1 MKNKLLISMALLAA
15 GFAVASCEK
24 TPSGESGAD
33 AQNQSGSATSERQSD
48 GAAQVQQ
55 QAQEHPDQSAG
66 QAARAA
72 NEQQSKQV
80 QHEQAAQDRNTGDK
94 QSQEQRDQSSAQAQ
108 DQNNKAKVGEAQQS
122 ETTQQDPANVQS
134 PSSAQSDR
142 AGLQQGQA
150 QPNQS
155 QQNQTQQ
162 NEPQQNQP
170 QQNQPLQNPPL
181 QNQQAG
187 VGAAGDAVHLGPEQ
201 IRQAQMVLKQ
211 KGFDVGL
218 ADGIMGPRT
227 RKALIA
233 FQQQQGLQA
242 TGQID
247 QRTVTAL
254 GMVTGSGQQDNPGA
268 ASTTGHGGTGAQ

>member
-1 MKNKLLISMALLAA
+1 MKLLISMALLAA

-33 AQNQSGSATSERQSD
+33 AQNQSGSTTSARQSD
-48 GAAQVQQ
+48 GAAQAQQ
-55 QAQEHPDQSAG
+55 QAQEPPDKSPD

-80 QHEQAAQDRNTGDK
+80 QHEQPAQDRNTGDK
-94 QSQEQRDQSSAQAQ
+94 QNQSSSSPSQEQRDQSSVKAP
-108 DQNNKAKVGEAQQS
+108 DQNHKAKEVEAQQS
-122 ETTQQDPANVQS
+122 EPTQQDRANVQS

-142 AGLQQGQA
+142 AALQQGQA
-150 QPNQS
+150 Q
-155 QQNQTQQ
+155 TI
-162 NEPQQNQP
+162 QP
-170 QQNQPLQNPPL
+170 QQNQAQQNEPE
-181 QNQQAG
+181 QNQPQQAG
-187 VGAAGDAVHLGPEQ
+187 VGAAGGAVHLGPEQ

-227 RKALIA
+227 RKAVTA

-254 GMVTGSGQQDNPGA
+254 GMVTGSGPQDNQGSG
-268 ASTTGHGGTGAQ
+268 STTGHGGTGAQ

>member
-15 GFAVASCEK
+15 GIAAASCEK

-33 AQNQSGSATSERQSD
+33 AQNQSGSTTSERQSD

-66 QAARAA
+66 QAARVT
-72 NEQQSKQV
+72 NEQQSKQG
-80 QHEQAAQDRNTGDK
+80 QHEQEAQDRNAGDK
-94 QSQEQRDQSSAQAQ
+94 QNQSNSSQSQEHRDQSSAQAQ
-108 DQNNKAKVGEAQQS
+108 DQNNKAKDGEAQQS
-122 ETTQQDPANVQS
+122 EPTQQDRANAQS

-142 AGLQQGQA
+142 AALQQGQT
-150 QPNQS
+150 QPNQP
-155 QQNQTQQ
+155 QQNQAQQ
-162 NEPQQNQP
+162 NEPQQKQ
-170 QQNQPLQNPPL
+170 PL

-187 VGAAGDAVHLGPEQ
+187 VGAAGGTVHLGPEQ

-227 RKALIA
+227 RKALTA

-254 GMVTGSGQQDNPGA
+254 GMVTGSGPQDNQGA
-268 ASTTGHGGTGAQ
+268 GSTTGHGGAGAQ

>member
-1 MKNKLLISMALLAA
+1 MKNKLLISVALLAA
-15 GFAVASCEK
+15 GIAAASCEK

-33 AQNQSGSATSERQSD
+33 AQNQSGSTTSERPSD

-66 QAARAA
+66 QAARVT
-72 NEQQSKQV
+72 NEQQSKQG
-80 QHEQAAQDRNTGDK
+80 QHEQEAQDRNAGDK
-94 QSQEQRDQSSAQAQ
+94 QNQSNSSQSQEHRDQSSAQAQ
-108 DQNNKAKVGEAQQS
+108 DQNNKAKDGEAQQS
-122 ETTQQDPANVQS
+122 EPTQQDRANAQS

-142 AGLQQGQA
+142 AALQQGQA
-150 QPNQS
+150 Q
-155 QQNQTQQ
+155 T
-162 NEPQQNQP
+162 NQP
-170 QQNQPLQNPPL
+170 QQNQAQQNEPE
-181 QNQQAG
+181 QNQPQQAG
-187 VGAAGDAVHLGPEQ
+187 VGAAGGAVHLGPEQ

-247 QRTVTAL
+247 ERTVTAL
-254 GMVTGSGQQDNPGA
+254 GMVTGSGPQDNQGA
-268 ASTTGHGGTGAQ
+268 GSTTGHGGTGAQ